1 MTQRVLIT
9 GGAGFIGSHLA
20 DELLALGHRVRVL
33 DSLEEQVHGETG
45 RRPDY
50 LHPDVELR
58 VGDVRDAH
66 AVASAL
72 KGVDAVAHLA
82 ARVGVGQ
89 SMYQVGEYTDV
100 NDAGTAVLMQAL
112 IERPVG
118 RVVVASSMSVYGEG
132 LYVDAEGRPVEVAAR
147 PVEQMRAGRWEHEVA
162 GRNGVRP
169 APTHEGVRPTLAS
182 VYALNKYVQERLC
195 LLIGE
200 TYAIPTVALRFWNCY
215 GTRQALSNPYT
226 GVLANFAAR
235 LLNGKAPS
243 IFEDGH
249 QRRDFVHVDDVVQA
263 IRLAMTADNAAVR
276 AAGGV
281 FNIGS
286 GVSRTV
292 HDAAAALAVAVGRED
307 IEPEVT
313 GQCRVGDIRHC
324 WPDISR
330 ARAVLGYE
338 PRVTLEDGLAELAEW
353 LSRQIAVDRID
364 EMRRELAGRGLSV

>member
-20 DELLALGHRVRVL
+20 DELLALGHHVRVL
-33 DSLEEQVHGETG
+33 DSLEEQVHGEAG

-50 LHPDVELR
+50 LNPDIELQR
-58 VGDVRDAH
+58 GDVRDPD
-66 AVASAL
+66 AVKSAL
-72 KGVDAVAHLA
+72 IGVDSVVHLA

-89 SMYQVGEYTDV
+89 SMYQVAEYTGV

-112 IERPVG
+112 IEKPVG
-118 RVVVASSMSVYGEG
+118 RLVVASSMSVYGEG
-132 LYVDAEGRPVEVAAR
+132 LYLDADGRPVEVGPR
-147 PVEQMRAGRWEHEVA
+147 SVEQMRAGRWEHEVA
-162 GRNGVRP
+162 GRQGVRP
-169 APTHEGVRPTLAS
+169 APTHEGMRPTLAS

-200 TYAIPTVALRFWNCY
+200 TYSIPTVALRFWNCY

-243 IFEDGH
+243 IFEDGR
-249 QRRDFVHVDDVVQA
+249 QRRDFVHVDDVVQS
-263 IRLAMTADNAAVR
+263 IRLAMTEDK

-281 FNIGS
+281 FNVGS
-286 GVSRTV
+286 GVCRTV
-292 HDAAAALAVAVGRED
+292 REAASALAVAVGRQD
-307 IEPEVT
+307 IEPEIT

-353 LSRQIAVDRID
+353 LSRQIAIDRID
-364 EMRRELAGRGLSV
+364 EMRRELAGRGLSA

>member
-20 DELLALGHRVRVL
+20 DEFLALGYRVRVL
-33 DSLEEQVHGETG
+33 DALEAQVHGEAG

-50 LHPDVELR
+50 LNPEVEL
-58 VGDVRDAH
+58 VSGDVRDAD
-66 AVASAL
+66 AVRKAL

-89 SMYQVGEYTDV
+89 SMYQVGEYTGV
-100 NDAGTAVLMQAL
+100 NDTGTAVLMQAL

-118 RVVVASSMSVYGEG
+118 RLVVASSMSVYGEG
-132 LYVDAEGRPVEVAAR
+132 LYVDASGCPVEVGPR
-147 PVEQMRAGRWEHEVA
+147 SIEQMRAGRWEHEVA
-162 GRNGVRP
+162 GREGVRP

-200 TYAIPTVALRFWNCY
+200 TYNIPTVALRFWNCY
-215 GTRQALSNPYT
+215 GRRQALSNPYT

-235 LLNGKAPS
+235 LLNGKPPS
-243 IFEDGH
+243 IFEDGC
-249 QRRDFVHVDDVVQA
+249 QRRDFVHVDDVVQSL
-263 IRLAMTADNAAVR
+263 RLALTVDA
-276 AAGGV
+276 AAGQI

-292 HDAAAALAVAVGRED
+292 RDAAAALAVAVGRED
-307 IEPEVT
+307 IQPEIT

-324 WPDISR
+324 WPDISK
-330 ARAVLGYE
+330 ARTVLGYE
-338 PRVTLEDGLAELAEW
+338 PRVSLEDGLAELAAW

-364 EMRRELAGRGLSV
+364 EMRRELAGRGLSA